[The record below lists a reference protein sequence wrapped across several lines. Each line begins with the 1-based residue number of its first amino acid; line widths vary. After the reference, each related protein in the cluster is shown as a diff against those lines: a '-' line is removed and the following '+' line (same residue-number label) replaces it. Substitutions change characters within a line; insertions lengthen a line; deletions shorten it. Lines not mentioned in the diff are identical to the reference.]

1 MQGPAVAVLGG
12 PWPRGGGGGG
22 GEWAEWAAPVAR
34 AWGVPRV
41 VPASLREGHPPPPTR
56 AVAEGSEGLEP
67 NPCGRAR
74 HGAAPHALG
83 EIWGLLASRHFEPN
97 SSGEKT
103 REC

>member
-1 MQGPAVAVLGG
+1 MEGVK
-12 PWPRGGGGGG
+12 WT
-22 GEWAEWAAPVAR
+22 EWAASVKII
-34 AWGVPRV
+34 WGVRRV
-41 VPASLREGHPPPPTR
+41 VSLSLRVTPAYVSCRG
-56 AVAEGSEGLEP
+56 GSEGLELS
-67 NPCGRAR
+67 PCSRAR